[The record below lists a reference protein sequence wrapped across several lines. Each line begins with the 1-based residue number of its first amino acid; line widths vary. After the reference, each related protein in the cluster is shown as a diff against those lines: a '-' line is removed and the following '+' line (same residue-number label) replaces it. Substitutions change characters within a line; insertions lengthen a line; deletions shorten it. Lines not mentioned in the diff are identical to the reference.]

1 MTHQQATRTLR
12 DLAGLA
18 SDPTPL
24 EQSTLVVID
33 AQLAYSRDGALPLPD
48 IAPASERLAELL
60 DHARRHSVP
69 VIHVAH
75 VGGAGSPFDPV
86 DGGRFLPSASPVPG
100 EVVVTKSL
108 PNAFAG
114 TTLLNHVEQL
124 GRPLAICGFMTHMCV
139 SSTARAALDLGLDTN
154 VIADASATRPL
165 HAPVS
170 GDVIAASVVHDASL
184 AALADRFCVV
194 APTRAFLTDDRHG
207 FGAGGDAFGF
217 DGGYD
222 LIDDVGQCDLG
233 LIAGGSG
240 REFGLA
246 SLDALGTDGDAPGDT
261 NEFDVGELDAS
272 SSVTIVE
279 HHVDATF
286 AECLVDVF
294 AGLNRCVVAHA
305 HEHDGNFEWSDGHG
319 PDHAVVVVVGLDDA
333 RHGPAYA
340 DAVAAH
346 DRGLLLAVVVEHGHA
361 HCLGVLR
368 AELEDVSGFDA
379 TDHAECG
386 AAVDAGLAGDRGS
399 QVHELVDSD
408 IALDRDASE
417 MLVVDV
423 GAGRH
428 VGATSKCVVCDDANA
443 FDADGA
449 ETSGH
454 GSERLLCFFGRS
466 WAQVDGLET
475 VDELLLVQTVIAT
488 DQSQHDIAVG
498 DHDHGLDLTPEPP
511 MAPDDASTGTAGNDR
526 CLKIWMYASRDRQR
540 SVGQSEDSA
549 GSSWCVAVDQ
559 IAHDLQG
566 DVCKSVGAD
575 SQSQSG
581 PKDPGVTDQEAEA
594 AARRQEG
601 GAAVTERQV
610 EVCVVG
616 SANLDIVVPVPH
628 HPVAGET
635 VLGGDHARIPG
646 GKGANQAVA
655 AARLGRSVGF
665 IGCVGNDPAGHELA
679 LALESDGVDLRHLR
693 TVPNTPSGIALISV
707 GPDGDNSIV
716 VSPGA
721 NAHVDLTD
729 LDAASSMLQTA
740 LVTLLQLEVPVDT
753 ITEAAESAG
762 GLVLL
767 NPAPAQALTSRLLES
782 VDILIPN
789 ETELALLSGSDL
801 ATTFD
806 EIVDQAR
813 LLPAARTVVTLGAQ
827 GALLVDE
834 TEVRHQPAPKVNA
847 VDTTAAGDAFCGA
860 LADVLAEG
868 GSLTDAVAWGVMVGA
883 ATTLR
888 HGAQTSLPTAGEV
901 ADLLELP

>member
-498 DHDHGLDLTPEPP
+498 DHDHGLDLT
-511 MAPDDASTGTAGNDR
+511 
-526 CLKIWMYASRDRQR
+526 
-540 SVGQSEDSA
+540 
-549 GSSWCVAVDQ
+549 
-559 IAHDLQG
+559 
-566 DVCKSVGAD
+566 
-575 SQSQSG
+575 
-581 PKDPGVTDQEAEA
+581 
-594 AARRQEG
+594 